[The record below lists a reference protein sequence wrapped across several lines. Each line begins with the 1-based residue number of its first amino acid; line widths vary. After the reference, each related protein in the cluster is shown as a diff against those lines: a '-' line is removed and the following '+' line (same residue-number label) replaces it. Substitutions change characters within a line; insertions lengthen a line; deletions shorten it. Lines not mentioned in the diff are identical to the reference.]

1 MPMVGQYNMRGF
13 NHTLFDQTG
22 YINRVSFDGEDI
34 GHGPQYSVVEVLK
47 EKRVD
52 AALII
57 GSDPLSS
64 LPGSIAANLK
74 EIPTI
79 VIDPCKT
86 FTSQIANVTIP
97 SAVTGVE
104 CKGEAIRMDGVKVEL
119 TQMRKSDKMADA
131 DIIEKI
137 MEAI

>member
-1 MPMVGQYNMRGF
+1 
-13 NHTLFDQTG
+13 FDKTD
-22 YINRVSFDGEDI
+22 YINRVSFEEEKTD
-34 GHGPQYSVVEVLK
+34 HGPQCSVVEVLK
-47 EKRVD
+47 EKRTD

-64 LPGSIAANLK
+64 LPGSIASNLK

-97 SAVTGVE
+97 AAVTGVE
-104 CKGEAIRMDGVKVEL
+104 CNGEAIRMDGIKVKL
-119 TQMRKSDKMADA
+119 KQMKKSDKMADA
-131 DIIEKI
+131 EILEKI
-137 MEAI
+137 MEVI